1 MTGAMPNESSKI
13 VAGMPHG
20 LSSAEARHR
29 LAENGPNATPDA
41 AVHPIRR
48 VLGKFVAPVP
58 CLLEAAIAL
67 QLLLGEYVEA
77 SVISVLLIFNAVVA
91 LIQEGRAQ
99 ATVEALKSRLALW
112 ASVRRDG
119 SWVNVPASEL
129 VPGDVIKLSLGSV
142 VAADVRLLSG
152 DVLLDQSMITGESLP
167 IEAGPGVET
176 YASALVRRG
185 EAVAEIIATGARTKF
200 GRAAELVRTAHVVSA
215 QQKAIFHV
223 VMNLAM
229 FNGIVVIALLAYAYH
244 INLPIAEFI
253 PLVLIAVLATIPVA
267 LPATFTLA
275 AALGSQA
282 LTKRGVLPT
291 RLSAVDEAASMD
303 VLCTD
308 KTGTLTR
315 NELAVMAVRATPG
328 FTEARVLALAAL
340 TSSDGRQDPVDRAV
354 RAAAASST
362 DDLPALISFIPFDP
376 TNKMSEATVA
386 DVEGR
391 PTRVVKGAF
400 ATVAQL
406 APPPASL
413 VEAANELALQL
424 IITHNF

>member
-13 VAGMPHG
+13 VAGMPRG
-20 LSSAEARHR
+20 LSSAEARRR
-29 LAENGPNATPDA
+29 LAENSPNATPDA

-67 QLLLGEYVEA
+67 QLLLGEFVEA
-77 SVISVLLIFNAVVA
+77 SVIAVLLIFNAVVA

-167 IEAGPGVET
+167 IEAGPGFET

-229 FNGIVVIALLAYAYH
+229 FNGIVVIALLAYTYH

-340 TSSDGRQDPVDRAV
+340 ASSDGGQDPVDRAV

-362 DDLPALISFIPFDP
+362 DVWRKTTGLPPRPGIDPVLSKKLTRDFIFYSLFYGHSRRGKLREGCFGGEARLTASGRQLPVALS
-376 TNKMSEATVA
+376 TY
-386 DVEGR
+386 
-391 PTRVVKGAF
+391 
-400 ATVAQL
+400 
-406 APPPASL
+406 
-413 VEAANELALQL
+413 
-424 IITHNF
+424 